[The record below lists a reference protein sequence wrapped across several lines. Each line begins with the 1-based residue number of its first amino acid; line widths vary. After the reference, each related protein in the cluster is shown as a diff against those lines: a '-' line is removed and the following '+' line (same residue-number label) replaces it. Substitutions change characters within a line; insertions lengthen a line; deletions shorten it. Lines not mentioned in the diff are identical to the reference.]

1 MERAIWLYLNKYY
14 KEDLELLYGIG
25 SYVEINYITECINKK
40 IYIISSKLF
49 VSDIKLYE
57 SAGEHGL
64 NYLFE
69 VAWGEL
75 CLDEYKFLLHISF
88 DLTHSDNSSI
98 IS

>member
-14 KEDLELLYGIG
+14 KEDLELLYGVG
-25 SYVEINYITECINKK
+25 SYVEIIYVNKCINKK

-49 VSDIKLYE
+49 VGDLNLFE
-57 SAGEHGL
+57 NTGEYGL
-64 NYLFE
+64 NYLMGI
-69 VAWGEL
+69 AWYEL